1 MEKNVK
7 GIAGLEHGSYTQY
20 GAAQRFLEYV
30 GDNYK
35 FCTDIKTWMQYDEE
49 TGLWSEITE
58 EVMCHVMI
66 EIGQWIEADAINIE
80 AGDRKKAAEDF
91 AAKFLTKYFCSNALY
106 FCKGIKDKDT
116 GLAIPCLYD
125 DFDSNPKIIGMAN
138 CKAYD
143 LVNGKVIDGCREFM
157 LTKRLN
163 GNVKEKIS
171 DDFYTFINTM
181 FPDKKVC
188 DYVQKFLGSSLLG
201 FLLRNPDDKNALFI
215 DSTVPDTG
223 KSTLLTLLENALGDY
238 YAVADSSILTTRT
251 KDSNAA
257 TPALAALKGCR
268 FVGISCA

>member
-91 AAKFLTKYFCSNALY
+91 AAKFLTKYFL
-106 FCKGIKDKDT
+106 
-116 GLAIPCLYD
+116 
-125 DFDSNPKIIGMAN
+125 KI
-138 CKAYD
+138 
-143 LVNGKVIDGCREFM
+143 L
-157 LTKRLN
+157 
-163 GNVKEKIS
+163 
-171 DDFYTFINTM
+171 
-181 FPDKKVC
+181 
-188 DYVQKFLGSSLLG
+188 KF
-201 FLLRNPDDKNALFI
+201 
-215 DSTVPDTG
+215 
-223 KSTLLTLLENALGDY
+223 
-238 YAVADSSILTTRT
+238 
-251 KDSNAA
+251 
-257 TPALAALKGCR
+257 
-268 FVGISCA
+268 